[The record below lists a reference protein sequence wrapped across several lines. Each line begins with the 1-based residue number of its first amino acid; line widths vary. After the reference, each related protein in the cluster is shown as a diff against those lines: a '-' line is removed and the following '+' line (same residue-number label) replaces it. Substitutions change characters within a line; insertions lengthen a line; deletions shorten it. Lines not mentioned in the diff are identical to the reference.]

1 MGLVGSGMGE
11 VEGAVRGG
19 GGGVG
24 GWEGALR
31 MGGGGRE
38 R

>member
-1 MGLVGSGMGE
+1 MGE

-31 MGGGGRE
+31 MGGGGE
-38 R
+38 RKVR